1 MKKYVYIVVMFIF
14 LFQPL
19 LIAGTMKL
27 NLTIDNQSIQVGKVD
42 TGLKIMHAIKDSV
55 EAVTV
60 TNKELNTTDEKG
72 TDWVTIVLV
81 TLVALGSF
89 YAIFQNDEE

>member
-1 MKKYVYIVVMFIF
+1 MYVAVMFF
-14 LFQPL
+14 FFFQPL
-19 LIAGTMKL
+19 VMAETLKL
-27 NLTIDNQSIQVGKVD
+27 NIGIDSQCLQVGKVE
-42 TGLKIMHAIKDSV
+42 TGVKIMKAIQDSI

-72 TDWVTIVLV
+72 TSWVTIVLV

-89 YAIFQNDEE
+89 YAIFQRDDE

>member
-1 MKKYVYIVVMFIF
+1 MKKYVYIVVMFSF

-19 LIAGTMKL
+19 LIAGTMKV
-27 NLTIDNQSIQVGKVD
+27 NMTIESQPIQIGKVD

-81 TLVALGSF
+81 ILVALGSF